1 MYQEKTIVLV
11 VVAGTLLILFFGALI
26 IALALLY
33 QRRQSKF
40 QQEKKELQSA
50 FENEILKSTIEI
62 QEQTLQH
69 LSQEIHDNIGQVLS
83 LAKLHINTLDADMA
97 GSNQEK
103 LDEARTLIT
112 TAIQDLRG
120 LSKSLDTDNIAAKGL
135 MQATEVELETIR
147 KSGKFETQIR
157 VEGNPYRLDRNKE
170 VILFRIVQEMLN
182 NIIKHAEAS
191 HIQARFVFNR
201 HKFEL
206 WIIDNGKG
214 FDTGIIHNT
223 DDPGLGLGLRNMQK
237 RARLA
242 GGDLILSSQ
251 LGKGTSVTIELPTEI
266 KELV

>member
-50 FENEILKSTIEI
+50 FENELLKSTIEI

-83 LAKLHINTLDADMA
+83 LAKLHINTLTVELAEKD
-97 GSNQEK
+97 QEK
-103 LDEARTLIT
+103 VEQTRSLIS
-112 TAIQDLRG
+112 TAIQDLRA

-135 MQATEVELETIR
+135 MQATETEFETIR
-147 KSGKFETQIR
+147 KSGKFETQVR
-157 VEGNPYRLDRNKE
+157 VEGTPYRLDRNKE
-170 VILFRIVQEMLN
+170 VILFRIVQEILN
-182 NIIKHAEAS
+182 NIIKHADAS

-201 HKFEL
+201 QKFEL
-206 WIIDNGKG
+206 WIIDDGKG
-214 FDTGIIHNT
+214 FDVGILQDT
-223 DDPGLGLGLRNMQK
+223 DHRGLGLGLRNMQK

-242 GGDLILSSQ
+242 GGELILSSQ
-251 LGKGTSVTIELPTEI
+251 PGKGTSVTIELANEI
-266 KELV
+266 NEEI